1 MFFRYISRWYSKYD
15 LLFFLSPHE
24 WSKHEEGKKTLPS
37 IFSIFIEFRDI
48 STIKGSHNFQLSDS
62 RTILVRNFHNF
73 LPPSPLRS
81 PRVFEAG
88 AGCRTARIA
97 KHKQPRSS
105 NGVWSPLRAL
115 QYAGPVDKAKLL
127 LSLLPSP
134 RPSSSSFITAFSFI
148 RGGWKWCIIR
158 NMKFFRDVVIQRKKK
173 FIRRLR

>member
-1 MFFRYISRWYSKYD
+1 MIFKIRFVILSFSTRVIKTRRRKKNPPLHLFDFYRISRH
-15 LLFFLSPHE
+15 F
-24 WSKHEEGKKTLPS
+24 
-37 IFSIFIEFRDI
+37 
-48 STIKGSHNFQLSDS
+48 TIKGSHNFQLSDS

-134 RPSSSSFITAFSFI
+134 RPSSSSSITAFSFI
-148 RGGWKWCIIR
+148 RGGWKLCIIR

-173 FIRRLR
+173 FIIRRLK

>member
-1 MFFRYISRWYSKYD
+1 M
-15 LLFFLSPHE
+15 
-24 WSKHEEGKKTLPS
+24 
-37 IFSIFIEFRDI
+37 
-48 STIKGSHNFQLSDS
+48 
-62 RTILVRNFHNF
+62 RNFHNF

-97 KHKQPRSS
+97 KHKQPRSR

-134 RPSSSSFITAFSFI
+134 RPSSPSSITAFSFI

-173 FIRRLR
+173 NYYSTFKVISIIKQGFFFVKNIIRLCCNEL